1 MAVDLGGSQITALLE
16 SVPGI
21 ANVLRSAVAD
31 ALVNMIRAGAEI
43 GPFHNEDAEE
53 LVQYAVRR
61 GLIGSREGDEVMADV
76 RASAKGKSRP
86 PRPKKKLPKPAPR
99 GPFGRPAK
107 KPVVVV
113 KGPSPG
119 AGEAGDGEEGAEQE
133 VIGEEDAGQEGVPLQ
148 EALDRK
154 ALNQGAESI
163 GRLRE

>member
-113 KGPSPG
+113 KAP
-119 AGEAGDGEEGAEQE
+119 
-133 VIGEEDAGQEGVPLQ
+133 VP
-148 EALDRK
+148 APVKRATVRK
-154 ALNQGAESI
+154 APSKKPSVKKRPVRKAS
-163 GRLRE
+163 RSKKR